1 MKIIIKT
8 PGTPDPNIKN
18 RKVVEVENILKAAQF
33 FADEHISFD
42 IATDRENAFSTAYT
56 AKKFD
61 VNLIMDGEI
70 INFRNKNIKNLDKII
85 AHCKLA
91 HGQKEVRSSAKMLTE
106 ELIGLV
112 PSRMCMEDALAIISD
127 TISGKTGKLTAIEFE
142 AKIKER
148 DAAFIAHV
156 SISDDADVERSNLA
170 YGPELVQFILD
181 NPVAIHILNGDM
193 GTGKTKNVML
203 PVFENLCTNGSVPI
217 YSAPRRSLAAATLSD
232 DRHYHS
238 CRNAQNI
245 APGVVGVV
253 NSLFDGRF
261 DELLG
266 RSSAILIDE
275 FELHE
280 SHITSRAVGRKGTL
294 QERGSLVSAVYKHI
308 KEARYVILA
317 DAMFSQFSVER
328 LSKLTGKKIYVHRGT
343 AEKRERDVTLCA
355 ENDNVTAALE
365 AIYGGN
371 KVAVFSDA
379 PHNSDRSK
387 FNEIYNTINA
397 ATSTLKIDGASAKEG
412 VKDFFGRINEKVK
425 AHEAA
430 VISPVISSGVS
441 LTGHFSHVHFLGH
454 ETIDPLQ
461 LAQTL
466 MRVRD
471 SSSTSISINS
481 NPRKHPTSKGM
492 LLSNELQKELPA
504 HRLTDKELRK
514 YEENKSAELIIERM
528 SYENQLMSDYANAS
542 IVILQHLGFNI
553 KRQKKSVGETLG
565 KIEMKAGREM
575 EKANRAAAIKSAPKL
590 SKSEI
595 GRINNKE
602 VTTDADKY
610 TIAAN
615 KISSFYRVEIN
626 KITDQL
632 IEFDNHGKGRKL
644 VNNHKALLTET
655 SDQDRAEKVTHN
667 RFVRRV
673 AELINIEEGSYTA
686 SQAQQL
692 YQFITSGFIEI
703 GDRPISARSILV
715 MLFPDVSV
723 GKQPGALARNILAQ
737 GFGFGVKP
745 GKRIRTDTGRERTY
759 NIVHTDKSRAAHRY
773 AMK

>member
-1 MKIIIKT
+1 MKVIIKT
-8 PGTPDPNIKN
+8 PGTPVPNIKN
-18 RKVVEVENILKAAQF
+18 RKIIEVDNILKAAQF
-33 FADEHISFD
+33 FADENIFFD
-42 IATDRENAFSTAYT
+42 IATDRKNAFSTAYT
-56 AKKFD
+56 AQEFN
-61 VNLIMDGEI
+61 VNLIMEDER
-70 INFRNKNIKNLDKII
+70 INFRSKNIKKLDKII

-91 HGQKEVRSSAKMLTE
+91 YGQKEVRSAVEMLTE
-106 ELIGLV
+106 ELTRLV

-127 TISGKTGKLTAIEFE
+127 TISGKTGKLTAIDFE

-170 YGPELVQFILD
+170 YGPDLVQFILD
-181 NPVAIHILNGDM
+181 NPGSIHILNGEM
-193 GTGKTKNVML
+193 ASGKTQNVML
-203 PVFENLCTNGSVPI
+203 PAFESLCVNGSVPI
-217 YSAPRRSLAAATLSD
+217 FSTPRRSLAAATLSD

-238 CRNAQNI
+238 CRSSQNTVSG
-245 APGVVGVV
+245 AVGVV
-253 NSLFDGRF
+253 NTLFDGRF

-275 FELHE
+275 FEQHE

-308 KEARYVILA
+308 REARYVILA

-328 LSKLTGKKIYVHRGT
+328 LSRLTGKKIYVHRGT
-343 AEKRERDVTLCA
+343 AEKKERDVTLCE
-355 ENDNVTAALE
+355 ENDNVTTALE
-365 AIYGGN
+365 AIYSGN

-397 ATSTLKIDGASAKEG
+397 AISTLKIDGTSAKEG
-412 VKDFFGRINEKVK
+412 VKDFFGSINEKVK
-425 AHEAA
+425 THKAA

-481 NPRKHPTSKGM
+481 SCRKHPTSKVM

-504 HRLTDKELRK
+504 HRLTDKELSK

-565 KIEMKAGREM
+565 KQEMKAGREM
-575 EKANRAAAIKSAPKL
+575 EKANRAAVIKSAPKL
-590 SKSEI
+590 SKSEV

-602 VTTDADKY
+602 VTTDADKH

-615 KISSFYRVEIN
+615 RIASFYKVEIN

-632 IEFDNHGKGRKL
+632 IDFDNHGKGRKL
-644 VNNHKALLTET
+644 VKNHKALLAET

-673 AELINIEEGSYTA
+673 AELISIEEGSYTA

-692 YQFITSGFIEI
+692 YQFIASGFIEI
-703 GDRPISARSILV
+703 GGRPINARSILE
-715 MLFPDVSV
+715 MLFPGVSV

-737 GFGFGVKP
+737 GFGFEVKP
-745 GKRIRTDTGRERTY
+745 GKRICTDTGRERTY
-759 NIVHTDKSRAAHRY
+759 NIVHTDKSRTARRY
-773 AMK
+773 ARK